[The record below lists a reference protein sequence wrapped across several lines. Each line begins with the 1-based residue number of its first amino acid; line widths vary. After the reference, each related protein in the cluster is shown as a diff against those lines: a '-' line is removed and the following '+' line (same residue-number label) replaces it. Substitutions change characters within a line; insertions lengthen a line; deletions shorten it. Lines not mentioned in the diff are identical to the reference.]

1 MRLELHRTRL
11 TKPVSTATCP
21 EILSQH
27 IVGLRTPPRSV
38 TPPLPGQLCQAPSAL
53 SDKKCFL
60 ILNPNLPWHNFR
72 PLTLILSAS
81 PQSAPPPLPD
91 KEPAAPRAPHAR
103 PRPIQAHPS
112 PPLPPH
118 TSTQPLS
125 PASPSAALSCPLP
138 ARRPAYRAP
147 SLRLH
152 PASPQGAASPLAVAR
167 ARATNGACAERRSSA
182 SSREISTRLARGVSP
197 LSWRRRSR
205 RWTSRGISR
214 PRPGR
219 RPQSE

>member
-1 MRLELHRTRL
+1 MPVRLELHRTRL

-81 PQSAPPPLPD
+81 PQSAPPPSLTRSRRHPEHPTPALAPFRPILHLLSLPT
-91 KEPAAPRAPHAR
+91 PQPSRCPP
-103 PRPIQAHPS
+103 PRPQ
-112 PPLPPH
+112 L
-118 TSTQPLS
+118 
-125 PASPSAALSCPLP
+125 PSAALSPPGAPPTERHLSASTRHLLR
-138 ARRPAYRAP
+138 ARLHLWLWRVRAP
-147 SLRLH
+147 PTGH
-152 PASPQGAASPLAVAR
+152 AQNAALLP
-167 ARATNGACAERRSSA
+167 
-182 SSREISTRLARGVSP
+182 RLARFPLVS
-197 LSWRRRSR
+197 R
-205 RWTSRGISR
+205 
-214 PRPGR
+214 
-219 RPQSE
+219 EV